1 MIRLI
6 AILFAALITAAPAHA
21 KCTARDA
28 WRGADKTQ
36 HLGIGAVIGMAGTLQ
51 SGNRWHGFA
60 WGTGIGALKEL
71 ADADGSGTCS
81 AQDFLVTAIGA
92 AIGAQAGGFLFD
104 LRRDRVGVTYVAT
117 F

>member
-6 AILFAALITAAPAHA
+6 TILLAALLAMPAQARCITN
-21 KCTARDA
+21 DA
-28 WRGADKTQ
+28 WRGPDKTQ
-36 HLGIGAVIGMAGTLQ
+36 HLGLGAVIGMAGTLQ

-71 ADADGSGTCS
+71 ADSDGSGTCS
-81 AQDFLVTAIGA
+81 LQDFAVTALGA

-104 LRRDRVGVTYVAT
+104 LRRDRIGVSYRTT